1 LELIFDT
8 QELFMR
14 LIILIALSIIYFT
27 PASAEI
33 WICDATNVSYV
44 SKEKAETKNT
54 KGKVT
59 LSTEDKSLKFKFG
72 DRKTQTEALL
82 RNDFL
87 ILKTENWWFEKQLGQ
102 AMMITRQSLDP
113 IAPFPPV
120 TVQFFDCK

>member
-1 LELIFDT
+1 
-8 QELFMR
+8 MR
-14 LIILIALSIIYFT
+14 LIIIIALYSIYFI

-33 WICDATNVSYV
+33 WTCDATNISHV
-44 SKEKAETKNT
+44 SKGKAETKNT

-59 LSTEDKSLKFKFG
+59 LSTEEKLLKFKFG
-72 DRKTQTEALL
+72 GGKTQTEALL

-87 ILKTENWWFEKQLGQ
+87 ILQTQNWWLEKQIGQ

-120 TVQFFDCK
+120 TVRFFDCE